1 MHEVMTNTVTDFLT
15 VRSQTQDYEE
25 DEPFFR
31 AMHANHHIH
40 M

>member
-1 MHEVMTNTVTDFLT
+1 MTNTVTDFST

-25 DEPFFR
+25 DEPFSR
-31 AMHANHHIH
+31 AMHANDHIH